1 VARPRTPIG
10 TFGQI
15 DFRINPNGSVRART
29 RFRDDDGR
37 LRPVEATG
45 PTPKAAERNLKEKI
59 AHRGHYAAG
68 MGELSSDSSFAKL
81 VEVWLEDIE
90 LEDRISA
97 STRELYERDM
107 RTLVLPAFEHH
118 TLREMSISKIDR
130 FLKAQAKISYSR
142 AKHSK
147 VVLNLALGLAL
158 RYEAIARNPVV
169 GTARLRPP
177 PSTVM
182 ALTITQVEA
191 IRQAVRRWRRG
202 QGLSGPRP
210 DGQLEAIIE
219 VMLGTSARIGEV
231 LAIRKRDVDVTC
243 SPPTV
248 RICGTV
254 ISPKG
259 KPTYRQDHPKTS
271 KSRRTISIPTFTAEM
286 LRQRLVV
293 IANEDPEHLV
303 FFSRNHTPLTTNNV
317 RRRLRAILEEAGI
330 DGVTPHS
337 FRRTVAT
344 VVDRAGGADLA
355 AEMLGHTSSDI
366 TRAHYIE
373 PDERVNPVTAEILET
388 LAPRRVDRRT
398 D

>member
-1 VARPRTPIG
+1 MARPRTPIG

-59 AHRGHYAAG
+59 AHRGHYSAG
-68 MGELSSDSSFAKL
+68 MGELSPDSSFAKL

-107 RTLVLPAFEHH
+107 RTLVLPAFGHH

-202 QGLSGPRP
+202 QGLSGPKP

-271 KSRRTISIPTFTAEM
+271 KSRRTISIPTFTAEV

-388 LAPRRVDRRT
+388 LAPRRVDDRT